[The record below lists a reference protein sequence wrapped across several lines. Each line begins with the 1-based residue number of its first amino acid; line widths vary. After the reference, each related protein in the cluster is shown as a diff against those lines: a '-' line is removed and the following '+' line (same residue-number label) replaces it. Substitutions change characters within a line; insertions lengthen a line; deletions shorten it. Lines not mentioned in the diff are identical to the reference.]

1 MAADKEKKD
10 SLGMEMTRRDLVGA
24 AVGGA
29 GIKVLRPI
37 ITFAG
42 ALASAVAMN
51 PTEAMAAIPAGFKWF
66 NVTNAQNRG
75 SALRSIGDDVN
86 MFPEPTISHSRGA
99 VRAFGA
105 GGMSAAINNDGR
117 IGWNQCWFPGGDGGV
132 ETQKSW
138 VCAME
143 EGDSFTVVWPQVGEY
158 YGDAVGCRMWV
169 GGSHNSGSYNN
180 WGSVNGSAGNVFASA
195 LGARRFVIVPKCFGT
210 NHYML
215 GVDFARFT
223 YEFFYTGD
231 QGNIIPIDT
240 AYMTTG
246 SLMADCG
253 GNEYVGP
260 ADNWLGNAYIPDGEN
275 NSTVEW
281 RDRWGYRIV
290 CGNSPDVDATTR
302 NMASL
307 DFSGTKMGVVRG
319 DTVGQIGY
327 FMNLTPLVLFIPIR
341 LSKWGWN
348 GWGDDAP
355 SVPNGVYRVYV
366 RAADGTRKF
375 LDVSGGHSA
384 NGTRVQVWDF
394 GGEKCRAQTW
404 TCVNVNG
411 SLRLRPATNMSLALD
426 DSGGKVEAQDKV
438 QVWDNN
444 GTSGQKFFCEDS
456 GVVDEEKGL
465 RGYYVHCGS
474 ESGPVLDIEQGKFEN
489 GAKVQLY
496 NCNRSE
502 GQVFYFC
509 PIDGAGASMVSE
521 VERFRGALT
530 APPSIEA
537 SRFRYSFHKAED
549 CKKTWSGLADLQP
562 GAEIKNSHGGV
573 ALGYELW
580 PKETATPP
588 SHVLDPRVYKA
599 CFGGHGSKY
608 IDFAD
613 YPKLCSVTLEKSAAT
628 SGQAIPDGVYKIRN
642 RLGGYLDVQGNMG
655 DAGSVA
661 RRLQIWDKSTD
672 DCYIVHNDPKRGALS
687 IMPAVLLGFCLD
699 VTYAQDANATKVQT
713 YSYNADAGQLWVPE
727 VAAKVKEGSGPSA
740 QDVEYF
746 WLHTKLAS
754 GRVLDTYG
762 GNTAL
767 NTDIQIYDKNSGYG
781 QQWAF
786 EPVCGKTFAEYK
798 KNLPESFSASGL
810 VGTSYG
816 LFEDK
821 GCTKKLCEAT
831 LDGKSGQLI
840 GKLGDVWCG
849 VPYYVKET
857 ACPSTVL
864 KDETVYCL
872 YASANQCKNELSAVM
887 VDRPDW
893 AVTVHFVCL
902 DKDVKATEVSSYQ
915 VPCGADVSTSD
926 EGFAAADALLAGF
939 YGVGD
944 TSFVL
949 KWFEGTKDKKPG
961 GDVFNDP
968 SKSFSGRDRVG
979 EDIWLYAWCQT
990 ATVTFYCDG
999 TDEDHVVMVD
1009 ESVLRLG
1016 AAAGAAA
1023 GGRMRPASLRRAA
1036 GKKVKA
1042 RFTGMYLGT
1051 RFTVPDGIYEAAAL
1065 PGCTPGWDGWY
1076 TDKDDLAVTSDTPG
1090 QGGGSKL
1097 ASLEITL
1104 TKPLTNLYSVN
1115 RATLTHGYAAGSLTP
1130 DLDEVQTGPDGR
1142 KVFRKR
1148 PDFSSAD
1155 ALGTISLPADRVARL
1170 GVKSLPRLGR
1180 VYAWCEGDKWRA
1192 LSPAAWYADESAEGA
1207 EMSSV
1212 DLERDTRVYVKWQWD
1227 VADGIVDKRV

>member
-1 MAADKEKKD
+1 MQ
-10 SLGMEMTRRDLVGA
+10 MTRRDLVGA

-29 GIKVLRPI
+29 GIKVLKPI

-307 DFSGTKMGVVRG
+307 DFSGTKMRVVRG

-426 DSGGKVEAQDKV
+426 DSGGNIEAQDKV

-699 VTYAQDANATKVQT
+699 VTYAQDANATKV
-713 YSYNADAGQLWVPE
+713 
-727 VAAKVKEGSGPSA
+727 
-740 QDVEYF
+740 
-746 WLHTKLAS
+746 
-754 GRVLDTYG
+754 
-762 GNTAL
+762 
-767 NTDIQIYDKNSGYG
+767 
-781 QQWAF
+781 
-786 EPVCGKTFAEYK
+786 
-798 KNLPESFSASGL
+798 
-810 VGTSYG
+810 
-816 LFEDK
+816 
-821 GCTKKLCEAT
+821 
-831 LDGKSGQLI
+831 
-840 GKLGDVWCG
+840 
-849 VPYYVKET
+849 
-857 ACPSTVL
+857 
-864 KDETVYCL
+864 
-872 YASANQCKNELSAVM
+872 
-887 VDRPDW
+887 
-893 AVTVHFVCL
+893 
-902 DKDVKATEVSSYQ
+902 
-915 VPCGADVSTSD
+915 
-926 EGFAAADALLAGF
+926 
-939 YGVGD
+939 
-944 TSFVL
+944 
-949 KWFEGTKDKKPG
+949 
-961 GDVFNDP
+961 
-968 SKSFSGRDRVG
+968 
-979 EDIWLYAWCQT
+979 
-990 ATVTFYCDG
+990 
-999 TDEDHVVMVD
+999 
-1009 ESVLRLG
+1009 
-1016 AAAGAAA
+1016 
-1023 GGRMRPASLRRAA
+1023 
-1036 GKKVKA
+1036 
-1042 RFTGMYLGT
+1042 
-1051 RFTVPDGIYEAAAL
+1051 
-1065 PGCTPGWDGWY
+1065 
-1076 TDKDDLAVTSDTPG
+1076 
-1090 QGGGSKL
+1090 
-1097 ASLEITL
+1097 
-1104 TKPLTNLYSVN
+1104 
-1115 RATLTHGYAAGSLTP
+1115 
-1130 DLDEVQTGPDGR
+1130 
-1142 KVFRKR
+1142 
-1148 PDFSSAD
+1148 
-1155 ALGTISLPADRVARL
+1155 
-1170 GVKSLPRLGR
+1170 
-1180 VYAWCEGDKWRA
+1180 
-1192 LSPAAWYADESAEGA
+1192 
-1207 EMSSV
+1207 
-1212 DLERDTRVYVKWQWD
+1212 
-1227 VADGIVDKRV
+1227 